1 MFITDLSIRRPTVSW
16 VMSLILIIFGLFV
29 FWKLPVRELP
39 NGIQPPVVQVQVDYK
54 SAAASIVDQEVTQVL
69 EDVIGGAEGIKNID
83 SKSENGRSTINVE
96 FDTSIDLDNAA
107 NDIRERVARV
117 VDNLPS
123 ESDPPQILK
132 RAAGFTTTMW
142 LSLSSSTWSDLEL
155 GDYAERFLVDQFSSV
170 KNVGRIRVGGLRE
183 LSIRVWVDPIKL
195 AANDL
200 TIKEVESA
208 MRGENISLP
217 AGTLEA
223 DNIDLTLNLDKSYN
237 DINSIK
243 QLPIKK
249 KNNKVIL
256 LSDVANVEFGPV
268 SEKTLFK
275 AQTKDQINLKTV
287 GIGIYARSGASTVEL
302 SNEIKKKIIEV
313 KKSLPEE
320 LDLRVSFNRANY
332 VEAAIEEVYKTLFI
346 AFILVVLIIYLF
358 LGNLK
363 AVIVPAIAL
372 PVSLIASFLGL
383 YIFGLSINIFV
394 LLSFIL
400 AIGIITDDSVIMTDA
415 IYRRIENG
423 ENSLVAAYKGSKQIS
438 FAIIATTLILVAV
451 FLPLIFIKGISG
463 TLFRETAIA
472 LSFSIV
478 VSSFVA
484 LTLSPML
491 ASKFLNKKT
500 SKKFIIRK
508 FENIFSNFANFYKET
523 LGTVIYKT
531 RTVGIFIIFII
542 IASILLF
549 NFSKKELLP
558 MEDRGAY
565 LIIGATDEG
574 SSFEYTQEQAQK
586 VEARLLPLL
595 QAEDSPYS
603 RFIMRVPGFGS
614 SANSYNSFI
623 IIALLDDWKNRKK
636 GQQIVLREA
645 IGKIVTL
652 PQALAFPIS
661 PQSIRVSSYNKPV
674 QMVIYGSTYEELEE
688 IQKKIIRKLRS
699 NKNLSRIDSD
709 YNRNKPEVK
718 LIINKNKAKDLGVS
732 TKAIGETLE
741 TLYGGKKI
749 TTFNKLGKEYPI
761 IVQQYL
767 SDRRN
772 KEGVSKIFVRS
783 ETNSK
788 LISLA
793 NLVSF
798 KEEGS
803 AKQLARY
810 NRQRAVTISANI
822 NEGYTLTE
830 AIKFFE
836 EVMSSEAPKN
846 QITWKGKSEE
856 IKETSN
862 ELFIIFALALLTA
875 YLVMAATFNSFIHPF
890 IIVLTVPLAIFGGL
904 VFILFLNSSVNIFS
918 QIALIILI
926 GISTKNSIL
935 IVDFANQIR
944 TTGKNIDT
952 AVKEACAV
960 RFRPIIMTSL
970 STMIAMMPLVIGN
983 IGPGAGEGS
992 RLAVG
997 STILGGM
1004 IISTFFTLYVTPSMY
1019 LALAKNTKRIDVI
1032 DIELKKNYLKNNIFI
1047 FI

>member
-1 MFITDLSIRRPTVSW
+1 MLITELSIRRPVVSW
-16 VMSLILIIFGLFV
+16 VMSLILIVFGLFV

-39 NGIQPPVVQVQVDYK
+39 SGLQPPVVQVQVDYA
-54 SAAASIVDQEVTQVL
+54 SASAPIIDQEVTQVL

-83 SKSENGRSTINVE
+83 SKSSNGRSTIKVE

-132 RAAGFTTTMW
+132 QAAGFTTTMW
-142 LSLSSSTWSDLEL
+142 LALSSSTWSDLEL
-155 GDYAERFLVDQFSSV
+155 GDYAERYLVDTFSSV
-170 KNVGRIRVGGLRE
+170 KNVGRILVGGLRE

-200 TIKEVESA
+200 TVQEVERA
-208 MRGENISLP
+208 LRGENIRLP

-223 DNIDLTLNLDKSYN
+223 NNIDLTLNLDKSYN
-237 DINSIK
+237 NIETIK

-249 KNNKVIL
+249 TNKKVVV
-256 LSDVANVEFGPV
+256 LSDVANIEFGPV

-275 AQTKDQINLKTV
+275 AQRKDQLNLKTV

-302 SNEIKKKIIEV
+302 SKEIKKKIAKV
-313 KKSLPEE
+313 NKSLPEGLE
-320 LDLRVSFNRANY
+320 LEVAFNRATY
-332 VEAAIEEVYKTLFI
+332 IGAAINEVYKTLII
-346 AFILVVLIIYLF
+346 AFVLVVIIIYLF

-372 PVSLIASFLGL
+372 PVSLIASFLGI

-423 ENSLVAAYKGSKQIS
+423 ENPLVAAYKGSKQIT
-438 FAIIATTLILVAV
+438 FAIIATTLILIAV
-451 FLPLIFIKGISG
+451 FLPLIFIEGISG

-491 ASKFLNKKT
+491 ASKFLNKKNN
-500 SKKFIIRK
+500 KNFIIRK
-508 FENIFSNFANFYKET
+508 FEKFFLGFAKFYQET
-523 LGTVIYKT
+523 LEVLVKKTKTVS
-531 RTVGIFIIFII
+531 VFIIFII
-542 IASILLF
+542 VASILLF

-565 LIIGATDEG
+565 LVIGFTDEG
-574 SSFEYTQEQAQK
+574 SSFEYTQEKAQVIEK
-586 VEARLLPLL
+586 RLIPLL
-595 QAEDSPYS
+595 QAENSPYS

-614 SANSYNSFI
+614 SATSYNSFI
-623 IIALLDDWKNRKK
+623 IIALLDHWKNRK
-636 GQQIVLREA
+636 QDSQTVMRQA
-645 IGKIVTL
+645 IGKIVTV
-652 PQALAFPIS
+652 PQAVAFPIS

-674 QMVIYGSTYEELEE
+674 QMVIYGSTYEELER
-688 IQKKIIRKLRS
+688 IQSEVIEKLRR
-699 NKNLSRIDSD
+699 NRNLSRLESD
-709 YNRNKPEVK
+709 YTRNKPEVK

-732 TKAIGETLE
+732 TETIGKSLE
-741 TLYGGKKI
+741 TLYGGKRV

-761 IVQQYL
+761 ILQQYL

-772 KEGVSKIFVRS
+772 KEGISKIFVRS
-783 ETNSK
+783 DTTGK
-788 LISLA
+788 LISLT
-793 NLVSF
+793 NLVNF
-798 KEEGS
+798 KEEGT
-803 AKQLARY
+803 AKELARY

-822 NEGYTLTE
+822 SENYTLSE
-830 AIKFFE
+830 AIKYLE
-836 EVMSSEAPKN
+836 NTMAEVSPQS

-890 IIVLTVPLAIFGGL
+890 IIILTVPLAIFGGL
-904 VFILFLNSSVNIFS
+904 VFILFLNSSINIFS
-918 QIALIILI
+918 QIALVILI

-935 IVDFANQIR
+935 IVDYANQIR
-944 TTGKNIDT
+944 TTGKNIET
-952 AVKEACAV
+952 AVKEACSI

-997 STILGGM
+997 ATILGGM
-1004 IISTFFTLYVTPSMY
+1004 IISTFFTLYVTPTMY
-1019 LALAKNTKRIDVI
+1019 LSLAKNTKRIDAI
-1032 DIELKKNYLKNNIFI
+1032 DIELKKELR
-1047 FI
+1047 

>member
-1 MFITDLSIRRPTVSW
+1 MFITELSIKRPTVSW
-16 VMSLILIIFGLFV
+16 VMSLILIVFGLFV

-39 NGIQPPVVQVQVDYK
+39 NGIQPPVVQIQVDYK
-54 SAAASIVDQEVTQVL
+54 SAAASIIDQEVTQVV

-96 FDTSIDLDNAA
+96 FDTSIDLDSAA
-107 NDIRERVARV
+107 NDIRERVARI

-123 ESDPPQILK
+123 ESDAPQILK

-155 GDYAERFLVDQFSSV
+155 GDYAERYLVDQFSSI

-183 LSIRVWVDPIKL
+183 LSIRVWIDPIRL

-200 TIKEVESA
+200 TIKEVETA

-223 DNIDLTLNLDKSYN
+223 DNIDLTLNLDKSYD

-249 KNNKVIL
+249 TVNKVIL
-256 LSDVANVEFGPV
+256 LSDVANIEFGPV

-275 AQTKDQINLKTV
+275 AQTKDQINLKTI

-302 SNEIKKKIIEV
+302 SNDIKKKIIQV
-313 KKSLPEE
+313 KKSLPDE

-332 VEAAIEEVYKTLFI
+332 VEAAIQEVYKTLLI
-346 AFILVVLIIYLF
+346 AFILVILIIYLF

-423 ENSLVAAYKGSKQIS
+423 ETPLVAAYKGSRQIS

-451 FLPLIFIKGISG
+451 FLPLIFIEGISG

-491 ASKFLNKKT
+491 ASKFLFKKK
-500 SKKFIIRK
+500 SKKKFLQK
-508 FENIFSNFANFYKET
+508 FEKIFKSFSNFYKET
-523 LGTVIYKT
+523 LDITINKIKTVSF
-531 RTVGIFIIFII
+531 FIILTVV
-542 IASILLF
+542 ASVLLF
-549 NFSKKELLP
+549 SFSKKELLP
-558 MEDRGAY
+558 LEDRGAY
-565 LIIGATDEG
+565 LIIGSTDEG
-574 SSFEYTQEQAQK
+574 SSFEYTKAQAQK
-586 VEARLLPLL
+586 VEARLIPLL
-595 QAEDSPYS
+595 QAEDSPYA
-603 RFIMRVPGFGS
+603 RFIMRVPGFGN
-614 SANSYNSFI
+614 SANSFNSFI

-661 PQSIRVSSYNKPV
+661 PQSIRVSNYNKPV
-674 QMVIYGSTYEELEE
+674 QMVIYGSTYEDLEE
-688 IQKKIIRKLRS
+688 KQKKVIQTLRS
-699 NKNLSRIDSD
+699 NKNLSRIESD
-709 YNRNKPEVK
+709 YNRNKPEMK

-732 TKAIGETLE
+732 TKSIGETLE

-783 ETNSK
+783 ETNGR

-803 AKQLARY
+803 AKELARY

-822 NEGYTLTE
+822 NEGYTLTQ
-830 AIKFFE
+830 AISFFE
-836 EVMSSEAPKN
+836 DVMADVAPEN

-862 ELFIIFALALLTA
+862 ELFIIFALALITA

-890 IIVLTVPLAIFGGL
+890 IIILTVPLAIFGGL
-904 VFILFLNSSVNIFS
+904 IFILFLNSSVNIFS

-935 IVDFANQIR
+935 IVDYANRIR
-944 TTGKNIDT
+944 TTGKDIRE
-952 AVKEACAV
+952 AVKEACST

-970 STMIAMMPLVIGN
+970 STMIAMVPLVIGN

-1004 IISTFFTLYVTPSMY
+1004 IISTFFTLYITPSMY
-1019 LALAKNTKRIDVI
+1019 LALAKNTKRIDEV
-1032 DIELKKNYLKNNIFI
+1032 DLELKKELSKK
-1047 FI
+1047 

>member
-1 MFITDLSIRRPTVSW
+1 MFITELSIRRPVVSW
-16 VMSLILIIFGLFV
+16 VMSLILIVFGLFV

-39 NGIQPPVVQVQVDYK
+39 SGIQPPVVQVQVNYN
-54 SAAASIVDQEVTQVL
+54 SAAAPIVNQEVTQVL

-83 SKSENGRSTINVE
+83 SKSENGRSTINIE
-96 FDTSIDLDNAA
+96 FDTSIELDNAA
-107 NDIRERVARV
+107 NDVRERVARV

-123 ESDPPQILK
+123 EADPPQILK

-142 LSLSSSTWSDLEL
+142 LALSSSTWSDLEL
-155 GDYAERFLVDQFSSV
+155 GDYAERYLVDTFSSV
-170 KNVGRIRVGGLRE
+170 KNVGRILVGGLRE
-183 LSIRVWVDPIKL
+183 LSIRVWIDPIKL

-200 TIKEVESA
+200 TIQEVEQA
-208 MRGENISLP
+208 LRGENIRLP

-237 DINSIK
+237 SIETIE

-249 KNNKVIL
+249 NNKQIVT
-256 LSDVANVEFGPV
+256 LSDVAKIEFGPV

-275 AQTKDQINLKTV
+275 AQRKDQLNLKTV

-302 SNEIKKKIIEV
+302 SKEIKKKIFEV
-313 KKSLPEE
+313 NKTLPDGLKLEIA
-320 LDLRVSFNRANY
+320 FNRATY
-332 VEAAIEEVYKTLFI
+332 VGAAINEVYKTLVI
-346 AFILVVLIIYLF
+346 AFVLVVIIIYLF

-372 PVSLIASFLGL
+372 PVSLIASFLGIYL
-383 YIFGLSINIFV
+383 FGLSINIFV

-423 ENSLVAAYKGSKQIS
+423 ETPLVASYKGSKQIT
-438 FAIIATTLILVAV
+438 FAIIATTLILIAV
-451 FLPLIFIKGISG
+451 FLPLIFIEGISG
-463 TLFRETAIA
+463 TLFKETAIA

-491 ASKFLNKKT
+491 ASKFLTKKT
-500 SKKFIIRK
+500 DKNFIINRFEK
-508 FENIFSNFANFYKET
+508 FFLSFSKFYEET
-523 LGTVIYKT
+523 LTVLMKKT
-531 RTVGIFIIFII
+531 KSITIFIILII
-542 IASILLF
+542 VGSILLF
-549 NFSKKELLP
+549 DFSKKELLP

-565 LIIGATDEG
+565 LVIGFTDEG
-574 SSFEYTQEQAQK
+574 SSFEYTQEKAQVIEK
-586 VEARLLPLL
+586 RLIPLL
-595 QAEDSPYS
+595 QEENSPYS

-614 SANSYNSFI
+614 SANSFNSFI
-623 IIALLDDWKNRKK
+623 IIALLDNWDNRKK
-636 GQQIVLREA
+636 NSQTVMREA
-645 IGKIVTL
+645 IGKIVTV
-652 PQALAFPIS
+652 PQAVAFPIS

-674 QMVIYGSTYEELEE
+674 QMVIYGSTYEELEQ
-688 IQKKIIRKLRS
+688 IQSQVIRTLRK
-699 NKNLSRIDSD
+699 NGNLSRIESD
-709 YNRNKPEVK
+709 YSRNKPEVK
-718 LIINKNKAKDLGVS
+718 LLINKNKAKDLGVS
-732 TKAIGETLE
+732 TEKIGRTLE
-741 TLYGGKKI
+741 TLYGGKRV

-761 IVQQYL
+761 ILQQYL
-767 SDRRN
+767 ADRRN
-772 KEGVSKIFVRS
+772 KEGISKIFVRS
-783 ETNSK
+783 DTTGK
-788 LISLA
+788 LISLV
-793 NLVSF
+793 NLVDF
-798 KEEGS
+798 KEVGA
-803 AKQLARY
+803 AKELSRY
-810 NRQRAVTISANI
+810 NRQPAVTISANI
-822 NEGYTLTE
+822 SENYSLSD
-830 AIKFFE
+830 AIKYLE
-836 EVMSSEAPKN
+836 NTMEKVAPQN

-856 IKETSN
+856 VKETSN

-875 YLVMAATFNSFIHPF
+875 YLVMAATFNSFVHPF
-890 IIVLTVPLAIFGGL
+890 IIILTVPLAIFGGL

-935 IVDFANQIR
+935 IVDYANQIR
-944 TTGKNIDT
+944 TKGKNIET
-952 AVKEACAV
+952 AVKEACSI

-1004 IISTFFTLYVTPSMY
+1004 IISTFFTLYVTPTMY
-1019 LALAKNTKRIDVI
+1019 LALAKNTKRIDAV
-1032 DIELKKNYLKNNIFI
+1032 DIELKKELR
-1047 FI
+1047 

>member
-1 MFITDLSIRRPTVSW
+1 MFITELSIKRPAFSW
-16 VMSLILIIFGLFV
+16 VMSLILIVFGLFV

-39 NGIQPPVVQVQVDYK
+39 NGIQPPVVQVQINYK
-54 SAAASIVDQEVTQVL
+54 SASASIVDQEVTQVV

-107 NDIRERVARV
+107 NDIRERVARI

-155 GDYAERFLVDQFSSV
+155 GDYADRFLVDQFSSI
-170 KNVGRIRVGGLRE
+170 KNVGRILVGGLRE

-200 TIKEVESA
+200 TIKEVELA

-249 KNNKVIL
+249 TGNKVIL
-256 LSDVANVEFGPV
+256 LSDVANIEFGPV

-275 AQTKDQINLKTV
+275 SQTKDQVNLKTV

-302 SNEIKKKIIEV
+302 SDDIKKRIIEV
-313 KKSLPEE
+313 KKTLPDG

-332 VEAAIEEVYKTLFI
+332 VEAAIEEVYKTLLI

-363 AVIVPAIAL
+363 AVIVPAVAL

-423 ENSLVAAYKGSKQIS
+423 ETPLVAAYKGSKQIT

-451 FLPLIFIKGISG
+451 FLPLIFIEGISG

-472 LSFSIV
+472 LSFSII

-491 ASKFLNKKT
+491 ASKFLTKRT
-500 SKKFIIRK
+500 SKKFLIKK
-508 FENIFSNFANFYKET
+508 FENIFLKFSNYYKET
-523 LGTVIYKT
+523 LEIAVYKT
-531 RTVGIFIIFII
+531 KTISFFIILIVV
-542 IASILLF
+542 SSVLLF
-549 NFSKKELLP
+549 SFSKKELLP
-558 MEDRGAY
+558 QEDRGAY
-565 LIIGATDEG
+565 LIIGFTDEG

-586 VEARLLPLL
+586 VEARLIPLL

-636 GQQIVLREA
+636 GQQIVIREA

-652 PQALAFPIS
+652 PQAIAFPIS
-661 PQSIRVSSYNKPV
+661 PQSIRVSNYNKPV

-688 IQKKIIRKLRS
+688 IQSKVIRKLRS
-699 NKNLSRIDSD
+699 NRNLSRIESD

-718 LIINKNKAKDLGVS
+718 LIIDQNKTKDLGVS
-732 TKAIGETLE
+732 TRSIGETLE
-741 TLYGGKKI
+741 TLYGGKRI

-772 KEGVSKIFVRS
+772 KEGISKIFVRS
-783 ETNSK
+783 ETNGK

-798 KEEGS
+798 KEEGA
-803 AKQLARY
+803 AKELSRY
-810 NRQRAVTISANI
+810 NRQRAITISANI
-822 NEGYTLTE
+822 SENYTLTE
-830 AIKFFE
+830 AIKFLE
-836 EVMSSEAPKN
+836 EVMADIAPEN
-846 QITWKGKSEE
+846 QITWKGESEE

-862 ELFIIFALALLTA
+862 ELFIIFALALLTS

-890 IIVLTVPLAIFGGL
+890 IIFLTVPLAIFGGL

-935 IVDFANQIR
+935 IVDYANQIR
-944 TTGKNIDT
+944 TTGKNIDV
-952 AVKEACAV
+952 AVKEACSV
-960 RFRPIIMTSL
+960 RFRPIMMTSL
-970 STMIAMMPLVIGN
+970 STMIAMLPLIIGN

-992 RLAVG
+992 RLAIG

-1019 LALAKNTKRIDVI
+1019 LALAKNTKRIDTI
-1032 DIELKKNYLKNNIFI
+1032 DLELKRELSKK
-1047 FI
+1047 

>member
-1 MFITDLSIRRPTVSW
+1 MFITELSIKRPTVSW
-16 VMSLILIIFGLFV
+16 VMSLILIVFGLFV

-39 NGIQPPVVQVQVDYK
+39 NGIQPPVVQVQVNYK
-54 SAAASIVDQEVTQVL
+54 SASASIVDQEVTQVV

-155 GDYAERFLVDQFSSV
+155 GDYAERYLVDQFSSI
-170 KNVGRIRVGGLRE
+170 KNVGRILVGGLRE

-200 TIKEVESA
+200 TIKEVELA

-249 KNNKVIL
+249 TGNKVIL
-256 LSDVANVEFGPV
+256 LSDVANIEFGPV

-275 AQTKDQINLKTV
+275 SQTKDQINLKTV

-302 SNEIKKKIIEV
+302 SDDIKKKIIEV

-332 VEAAIEEVYKTLFI
+332 VEAAIEEVYKTLLI

-363 AVIVPAIAL
+363 AVIVPAVAL

-423 ENSLVAAYKGSKQIS
+423 ETPLVAAYKGSKQIS

-451 FLPLIFIKGISG
+451 FLPLIFIEGISG

-500 SKKFIIRK
+500 SKKIFLQK
-508 FENIFSNFANFYKET
+508 FEKVFLNFSNFYKET
-523 LGTVIYKT
+523 LEVIVYKT
-531 RTVGIFIIFII
+531 KTISIFIILII
-542 IASILLF
+542 ISSVLLF
-549 NFSKKELLP
+549 SFSKKELLP
-558 MEDRGAY
+558 QEDRGAY
-565 LIIGATDEG
+565 LIIGSTDEG

-586 VEARLLPLL
+586 VEGRLIPLL

-636 GQQIVLREA
+636 GQQVILREA
-645 IGKIVTL
+645 IGKIVSL

-661 PQSIRVSSYNKPV
+661 PQSIRVSNYNKPV
-674 QMVIYGSTYEELEE
+674 QMVVYGSTYEELEE
-688 IQKKIIRKLRS
+688 IQTKVIRKLRS
-699 NKNLSRIDSD
+699 NKNLSRLESD

-718 LIINKNKAKDLGVS
+718 LLINKSKAKDLGVS
-732 TKAIGETLE
+732 TRSIGETLE
-741 TLYGGKKI
+741 TLYGGKRI
-749 TTFNKLGKEYPI
+749 TTFNRLGKEYPI

-772 KEGVSKIFVRS
+772 KEGISKIFVRS
-783 ETNSK
+783 ETNGK

-798 KEEGS
+798 KEEGT
-803 AKQLARY
+803 AKELSRY
-810 NRQRAVTISANI
+810 NRQRAITISANI
-822 NEGYTLTE
+822 SESYTLIE
-830 AIKFFE
+830 AINFFE
-836 EVMSSEAPKN
+836 SVMADIAPEN

-862 ELFIIFALALLTA
+862 ELFIIFALALLTS

-890 IIVLTVPLAIFGGL
+890 IIFLTVPLAIFGGL

-935 IVDFANQIR
+935 IVDYANQIR
-944 TTGKNIDT
+944 TTGKNIEA
-952 AVKEACAV
+952 AVKEACSV

-970 STMIAMMPLVIGN
+970 STMIAMMPLIIGS

-997 STILGGM
+997 STIFGGM

-1019 LALAKNTKRIDVI
+1019 LALAKNTKRIDII
-1032 DIELKKNYLKNNIFI
+1032 DLELKRELFKK
-1047 FI
+1047 

>member
-1 MFITDLSIRRPTVSW
+1 MLITELSIKRPAVSW
-16 VMSLILIIFGLFV
+16 VMSLILIVFGLFV

-39 NGIQPPVVQVQVDYK
+39 NGIQPPVVQVQVNYS
-54 SAAASIVDQEVTQVL
+54 SASASIVDQEVTQVV

-83 SKSENGRSTINVE
+83 SKSENGRSTINIE
-96 FDTSIDLDNAA
+96 FDTNIDLDNAA

-155 GDYAERFLVDQFSSV
+155 GDYAERYLVDQFSSI
-170 KNVGRIRVGGLRE
+170 KNVGRILVGGLRE
-183 LSIRVWVDPIKL
+183 LSIRVWVNPIKL
-195 AANDL
+195 AAYDL
-200 TIKEVESA
+200 TIKEVELA
-208 MRGENISLP
+208 IRGENISLP

-243 QLPIKK
+243 QLPVKK
-249 KNNKVIL
+249 TGNKVIL
-256 LSDVANVEFGPV
+256 LSDGANIEYGPV

-302 SNEIKKKIIEV
+302 SKDIKKRIVEI
-313 KKSLPEE
+313 KKSLPDE

-332 VEAAIEEVYKTLFI
+332 VEAAIEEVYKTLLI
-346 AFILVVLIIYLF
+346 AFVLVVLIIYLF

-423 ENSLVAAYKGSKQIS
+423 ESPLVAAYKGSKQIS

-451 FLPLIFIKGISG
+451 FLPLIFVEGISG

-491 ASKFLNKKT
+491 ASKFLVKRS
-500 SKKFIIRK
+500 SKKFFIQK
-508 FENIFSNFANFYKET
+508 FEKFFLSFSNFYKET
-523 LGTVIYKT
+523 LSATVYKT
-531 RTVGIFIIFII
+531 KTVTFFIIFIV
-542 IASILLF
+542 IASVLLF

-565 LIIGATDEG
+565 LIIGFTDEG
-574 SSFEYTQEQAQK
+574 TSFEYTQEQAQK

-595 QAEDSPYS
+595 QAENSPYS
-603 RFIMRVPGFGS
+603 RFIMRVPGFGD

-636 GQQIVLREA
+636 GQEAVLREA

-652 PQALAFPIS
+652 PQAVAFPIS

-674 QMVIYGSTYEELEE
+674 QMVVYGTNYEELENL
-688 IQKKIIRKLRS
+688 QNRIIRKIRS
-699 NKNLSRIDSD
+699 NKNLSRIESD

-718 LIINKNKAKDLGVS
+718 LIINKNKAKDLGIS
-732 TKAIGETLE
+732 SKSIGETLE

-772 KEGVSKIFVRS
+772 KDGISKIFVRS
-783 ETNSK
+783 ETNGK
-788 LISLA
+788 LISLS
-793 NLVSF
+793 NLVNF

-803 AKQLARY
+803 AKQLSRY
-810 NRQRAVTISANI
+810 NRQPAITISANI
-822 NEGYTLTE
+822 NEGYTLAQ
-830 AIKFFE
+830 AISFLEK
-836 EVMSSEAPKN
+836 VMAELAPEN

-904 VFILFLNSSVNIFS
+904 IFILFLNSSVNIFS

-935 IVDFANQIR
+935 IVDYANQIR
-944 TTGKNIDT
+944 TTGKNIEI
-952 AVKEACAV
+952 AIKEACAV

-970 STMIAMMPLVIGN
+970 STMIAMLPLVIGN

-1019 LALAKNTKRIDVI
+1019 FALAKNTKRIDIV
-1032 DIELKKNYLKNNIFI
+1032 DLELKKELSKK
-1047 FI
+1047 

>member
-1 MFITDLSIRRPTVSW
+1 MFITELSIRRPVVSW
-16 VMSLILIIFGLFV
+16 VMSLILIVFGLFV

-39 NGIQPPVVQVQVDYK
+39 SGLQPPVVQVQVDYA
-54 SAAASIVDQEVTQVL
+54 SASAPIIDQEVTQVL

-83 SKSENGRSTINVE
+83 SKSSNGRSTIKVE

-132 RAAGFTTTMW
+132 QAAGFTTTMW
-142 LSLSSSTWSDLEL
+142 LALSSSTWSDLEL
-155 GDYAERFLVDQFSSV
+155 GDYAERYLVDTFSSV
-170 KNVGRIRVGGLRE
+170 KNVGRILVGGLRE

-200 TIKEVESA
+200 TVQEVEKA
-208 MRGENISLP
+208 LRGENIRLP

-223 DNIDLTLNLDKSYN
+223 NNIDLTLNLDKSYN
-237 DINSIK
+237 SIEAIE

-249 KNNKVIL
+249 TSKKVVV
-256 LSDVANVEFGPV
+256 LSDVAKIEFGPV

-275 AQTKDQINLKTV
+275 AQRKDQLNLKTV

-302 SNEIKKKIIEV
+302 SKEIKKKIAEV
-313 KKSLPEE
+313 NKSLPEGLE
-320 LDLRVSFNRANY
+320 LEVAFNRATY
-332 VEAAIEEVYKTLFI
+332 IGAAINEVYKTLII
-346 AFILVVLIIYLF
+346 AFVLVVIIIYLF

-372 PVSLIASFLGL
+372 PVSLIASFLGI

-423 ENSLVAAYKGSKQIS
+423 ENPLVAAYKGSKQIT
-438 FAIIATTLILVAV
+438 FAIIATTLILIAV
-451 FLPLIFIKGISG
+451 FLPLIFIEGISG

-491 ASKFLNKKT
+491 ASKFLNKKND
-500 SKKFIIRK
+500 KNYIIRK
-508 FENIFSNFANFYKET
+508 FEKFFLGFSKFYQET
-523 LGTVIYKT
+523 LEVLVKKT
-531 RTVGIFIIFII
+531 KTISVFIIFII
-542 IASILLF
+542 VASVLLF
-549 NFSKKELLP
+549 NFSKKELMP

-565 LIIGATDEG
+565 LVIGFTDEG
-574 SSFEYTQEQAQK
+574 SSFEYTQEKAQNIEK
-586 VEARLLPLL
+586 RLIPLL
-595 QAEDSPYS
+595 QAENSPYS

-623 IIALLDDWKNRKK
+623 IIALLDNWKNRK
-636 GQQIVLREA
+636 QDSQTVMRQA

-652 PQALAFPIS
+652 PQAVAFPIS

-674 QMVIYGSTYEELEE
+674 QMVIYGSTYEELER
-688 IQKKIIRKLRS
+688 IQSEVIGKLRR
-699 NKNLSRIDSD
+699 NRNLSRIESD
-709 YNRNKPEVK
+709 YSRNKPEVK
-718 LIINKNKAKDLGVS
+718 LVINKNKAKDLGVS
-732 TKAIGETLE
+732 TETIGKSLE
-741 TLYGGKKI
+741 TLYGGKRV

-761 IVQQYL
+761 ILQQYL
-767 SDRRN
+767 SDRRD
-772 KEGVSKIFVRS
+772 KDGISKIFVRS
-783 ETNSK
+783 NTTGK
-788 LISLA
+788 LISLV
-793 NLVSF
+793 NLVNF
-798 KEEGS
+798 KEEGT
-803 AKQLARY
+803 AKELARY

-822 NEGYTLTE
+822 SENYTLSE
-830 AIKFFE
+830 AIKYLE
-836 EVMSSEAPKN
+836 NIMTEVSPQS

-875 YLVMAATFNSFIHPF
+875 YLVMAATFNSFVHPF

-904 VFILFLNSSVNIFS
+904 VFILFLNSSINIFS
-918 QIALIILI
+918 QIALVILI

-935 IVDFANQIR
+935 IVDYANQIR
-944 TTGKNIDT
+944 TTGKNIEA
-952 AVKEACAV
+952 AVKEACSI

-970 STMIAMMPLVIGN
+970 STMIAMIPLIIGN

-997 STILGGM
+997 ATIFGGM
-1004 IISTFFTLYVTPSMY
+1004 IISTFFTLYVTPTMY
-1019 LALAKNTKRIDVI
+1019 LSLAKNTKRIDAV
-1032 DIELKKNYLKNNIFI
+1032 DIELKKELR
-1047 FI
+1047 

>member
-1 MFITDLSIRRPTVSW
+1 MFITELSIRRPVVSW
-16 VMSLILIIFGLFV
+16 VMSLILIVFGLFV

-39 NGIQPPVVQVQVDYK
+39 SGLQPPVVQVQVDYT
-54 SAAASIVDQEVTQVL
+54 SAAAPIVDQEVTQVL

-83 SKSENGRSTINVE
+83 SKSSNGRSTIKVE

-132 RAAGFTTTMW
+132 QAAGFTTTMW
-142 LSLSSSTWSDLEL
+142 LALSSSTWSDLEL
-155 GDYAERFLVDQFSSV
+155 GDYAERYLVDTFSSV
-170 KNVGRIRVGGLRE
+170 KNVGRILVGGLRE

-200 TIKEVESA
+200 TVQEVEKA
-208 MRGENISLP
+208 LRGENIRLP

-223 DNIDLTLNLDKSYN
+223 NNIDLTLNLDKSYN
-237 DINSIK
+237 SIEAIE

-249 KNNKVIL
+249 TSKKVVV
-256 LSDVANVEFGPV
+256 LSDVAKIELGPV

-275 AQTKDQINLKTV
+275 AQRKDQLNLKTV

-302 SNEIKKKIIEV
+302 SKEIKKKIAEV
-313 KKSLPEE
+313 NKSLPEGLE
-320 LDLRVSFNRANY
+320 LEVAFNRATY
-332 VEAAIEEVYKTLFI
+332 IGAAINEVYKTLII
-346 AFILVVLIIYLF
+346 AFVLVVIIIYLF

-372 PVSLIASFLGL
+372 PVSLIASFLGI

-423 ENSLVAAYKGSKQIS
+423 ENPLVAAYKGSKQIT
-438 FAIIATTLILVAV
+438 FAIIATTLILIAV
-451 FLPLIFIKGISG
+451 FLPLIFIEGISG

-491 ASKFLNKKT
+491 ASKFLNKKND
-500 SKKFIIRK
+500 KNYIIRK
-508 FENIFSNFANFYKET
+508 FEKFFLGFSKFYQET
-523 LGTVIYKT
+523 LEVLVKKT
-531 RTVGIFIIFII
+531 KTISVFIILII
-542 IASILLF
+542 VASVLLF
-549 NFSKKELLP
+549 NFSKKELMP

-565 LIIGATDEG
+565 LVIGFTDEG
-574 SSFEYTQEQAQK
+574 SSFEYTQEKAQNIEK
-586 VEARLLPLL
+586 RLIPLL
-595 QAEDSPYS
+595 QAENSPYS

-623 IIALLDDWKNRKK
+623 IIALLDNWKNRK
-636 GQQIVLREA
+636 QDSQTVMRQA

-652 PQALAFPIS
+652 PQAVAFPIS

-674 QMVIYGSTYEELEE
+674 QMVIYGSTYEELER
-688 IQKKIIRKLRS
+688 IQSEVIGKLRR
-699 NKNLSRIDSD
+699 NRNLSRIESD
-709 YNRNKPEVK
+709 YSRNKPEVK
-718 LIINKNKAKDLGVS
+718 LVINKNKAKDLGVS
-732 TKAIGETLE
+732 TEAIGKSLE
-741 TLYGGKKI
+741 TLYGGKRV

-761 IVQQYL
+761 ILQQYL
-767 SDRRN
+767 SDRRD
-772 KEGVSKIFVRS
+772 KDGISKIFVRS
-783 ETNSK
+783 NTTGK
-788 LISLA
+788 LISLV
-793 NLVSF
+793 NLVNF
-798 KEEGS
+798 KEEGT
-803 AKQLARY
+803 AKELARY

-822 NEGYTLTE
+822 SENYTLSE
-830 AIKFFE
+830 AIKYLE
-836 EVMSSEAPKN
+836 NIMTEVSPQS

-875 YLVMAATFNSFIHPF
+875 YLVMAATFNSFVHPF

-904 VFILFLNSSVNIFS
+904 VFILFLNSSINIFS
-918 QIALIILI
+918 QIALVILI

-935 IVDFANQIR
+935 IVDYANQIR
-944 TTGKNIDT
+944 TTGKNIEV
-952 AVKEACAV
+952 AVKEACSI

-970 STMIAMMPLVIGN
+970 STMIAMIPLIIGN

-997 STILGGM
+997 ATIFGGM
-1004 IISTFFTLYVTPSMY
+1004 IISTFFTLYVTPTMY
-1019 LALAKNTKRIDVI
+1019 LSLAKNTKRIDAV
-1032 DIELKKNYLKNNIFI
+1032 DIELKKELR
-1047 FI
+1047 